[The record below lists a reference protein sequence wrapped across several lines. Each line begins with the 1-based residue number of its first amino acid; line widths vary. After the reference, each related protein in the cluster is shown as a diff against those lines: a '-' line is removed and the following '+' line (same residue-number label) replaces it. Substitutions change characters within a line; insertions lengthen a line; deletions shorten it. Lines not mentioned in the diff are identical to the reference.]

1 MELLKLT
8 DISVIYGEENDSQT
22 IALKNIHFALERGEF
37 VTIQGKSGCGKTTLL
52 NVIGGVM
59 KPTYGKYA
67 YEGEKKE
74 IQRMSRLELT
84 GFRRNHLGYVL
95 QSFGLLDD
103 MTVEENVELPL
114 IYQKVAKKKRRTQVE
129 EMLGKLDILELAAK
143 KPYQLSGG
151 QKQRVAIARAMVH
164 HPDLLLADE
173 PTGAL
178 DEENGKHIV
187 SLLEQ
192 MNREGTTVVMVTHD
206 QELASK
212 GTRRIEMRDGKI
224 VTES

>member
-1 MELLKLT
+1 M
-8 DISVIYGEENDSQT
+8 
-22 IALKNIHFALERGEF
+22 
-37 VTIQGKSGCGKTTLL
+37 
-52 NVIGGVM
+52 
-59 KPTYGKYA
+59 
-67 YEGEKKE
+67 
-74 IQRMSRLELT
+74 
-84 GFRRNHLGYVL
+84 GYVL

-224 VTES
+224 ITES